1 MSEHR
6 RRIDEV
12 LDPSYLAEL
21 IAALPNR
28 DDDELR
34 SVQRRQGVSAPS
46 E

>member
-12 LDPSYLAEL
+12 LGPSHLAEL
-21 IAALPNR
+21 IAALR
-28 DDDELR
+28 SLDDDELR
-34 SVQRRQGVSAPS
+34 SAQRRQGVSAPG